1 MAAKY
6 KVVAG
11 ELAERI
17 RRREFAHRDR
27 LPGELELAREFSV
40 SRGTVRQALAT
51 LQQNGLIETWTGAGS
66 FVTYDGERVDDAIG
80 WSEALARTGVPT
92 SLALVT
98 TKLGPDLADFLAVE
112 RVRSTTDGVA
122 LTLERSRVPWRT
134 SFEAVVAT
142 GLVDGS
148 LQATL
153 TAHGLVG
160 VGGEETIGLAVLGS
174 QDALLLRR
182 AAGEAFL
189 ESERTTYD
197 AFGDTALTLPAPLVQ
212 AVDTTGAGDTHT
224 GVLLA
229 ALVGAHPLRT
239 ALARA
244 DLAAALSVTRSGSA
258 TATELAALRLWSG
271 LPEGDIPA

>member
-66 FVTYDGERVDDAIG
+66 FVTYDGERVDDTIG

-92 SLALVT
+92 SRALVAPGRVELPALA

-258 TATELAALRLWSG
+258 TATELAALRL
-271 LPEGDIPA
+271 